1 MANAGGG
8 SGGLGLL
15 FSNLEKFSG
24 NSDLVAWLRQF
35 ERCCVVANKTE
46 EPIKGQLLMLC
57 VTGQAKAILENYEEE
72 QGAVQSFTPLKNE
85 LDKSLLQYQSLKVQC
100 KYV

>member
-46 EPIKGQLLMLC
+46 EPIL
-57 VTGQAKAILENYEEE
+57 
-72 QGAVQSFTPLKNE
+72 
-85 LDKSLLQYQSLKVQC
+85 
-100 KYV
+100 